1 MYYLKPATHFRQK
14 VQERFRPPN
23 GALTGYSIG
32 MSKLEHIRFEPSQT
46 SLWTGFNGHGKS
58 LFLNQLMLASVADYS
73 ERFIVASLEM
83 LPDRNLYRTARQVQ
97 RKICPDPKEIDHC
110 LDWCGESIQFY
121 DYVGSADVPMMLENF
136 VIGVETLGVSSI
148 IIDSLMKMG
157 LAEDDYSKQKLFVE
171 SMANFALKYNVH
183 VHIVAHS
190 RKQQDESNVPG
201 KMDVMGAGGMT
212 NIVDNGF
219 TVWRNKAK
227 EKKLNDC
234 KLAGVMPDDLL
245 LSDKDALLDC
255 WKSRDLGSDAEKTY
269 ALWYDHASMQYLEK
283 HYHEPRSFTSCNP
296 SHWQDA
302 EDLPL

>member
-1 MYYLKPATHFRQK
+1 MYYLKPAASFKKQVH
-14 VQERFRPPN
+14 ERFRPT
-23 GALTGYSIG
+23 GGKLKGYSVG
-32 MSKLEHIRFEPSQT
+32 MDKLNHIRFEPSQT

-58 LFLNQLMLASVADYS
+58 LFLNQLMLAAVADYD

-83 LPDRNLYRTARQVQ
+83 LPDRNLCRTARQVTN
-97 RKICPDPKEIDHC
+97 KICPEVSEIDRC
-110 LDWCGESIQFY
+110 LDWCEEAIQFY
-121 DYVGSADVPMMLENF
+121 DYVGSADVPVMLENF
-136 VIGVETLGVSSI
+136 ILGVETLGTTSI

-171 SMANFALKYNVH
+171 QMSNFALKYNVH

-190 RKQQDESNVPG
+190 RKQVDENNVPG

-227 EKKLNDC
+227 EKKVHDC
-234 KLAGVMPDDLL
+234 YLAGSSPDAML
-245 LSDKDALLDC
+245 LSEKDALLDC

-269 ALWYDHASMQYLEK
+269 ALWYDAPSMQYLEK
-283 HYHEPRSFTSCNP
+283 PHHVPRSFEK
-296 SHWQDA
+296 QRLGKD
-302 EDLPL
+302 DLPL